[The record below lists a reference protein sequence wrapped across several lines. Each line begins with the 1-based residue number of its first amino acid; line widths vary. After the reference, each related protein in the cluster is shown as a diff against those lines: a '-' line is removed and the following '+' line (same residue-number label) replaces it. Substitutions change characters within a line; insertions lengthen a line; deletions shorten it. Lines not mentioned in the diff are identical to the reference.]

1 MKEFFHQDKVIV
13 GIIAGLG
20 SELLL
25 ALLLTIGL
33 VIAGEV
39 PIDHIRWYAGV
50 FVAPLLLLRYYSK
63 QKSWLRVTRTLI
75 VVLFVTF
82 VAFMFYLLKTHLI
95 VYK

>member
-39 PIDHIRWYAGV
+39 PIDHIRWYASV

-82 VAFMFYLLKTHLI
+82 VAFMFYLLKAHLI